1 MDARD
6 STYYAT
12 ATQPERLPAWL
23 ERSDAARNAISKIA
37 TRLTEMHSD
46 ERQQI
51 KEAMKRGDTSAA
63 LSHAERAEAF
73 YEASR
78 EAHSFILRSQWL

>member
-1 MDARD
+1 ME
-6 STYYAT
+6 T
-12 ATQPERLPAWL
+12 EKLPVWL
-23 ERSDAARNAISKIA
+23 ERSEAARSAIAKIT
-37 TRLTEMHSD
+37 TRLTEMHND
-46 ERQQI
+46 ERQQV

-78 EAHSFILRSQWL
+78 EAHSFILRRAWN